1 MKVYDFDLMIKQRK
15 NRDLSLSFDIY
26 NVCEHWSI
34 DILSLSK
41 FM

>member
-15 NRDLSLSFDIY
+15 NRDLSFDIY